1 MCADTKISEF
11 SVPSDQRWQPTAIDQ
26 RYVSLDV
33 LRGLALFGVLLINLH
48 TLFRVSLFE
57 HILHFHADSGRW
69 NHVVDVLLAGLLET
83 KAVSLF
89 SLMFGI
95 GSAIQAER
103 AAARDVNVTGFLSR
117 RYVVLLAFGL
127 CHLLLIWDGDILAL
141 YAVCGLL
148 IVPLLRLPTWMLA
161 VLGVAGIVL
170 RSVVDLPIPFP
181 SVSAMQAQALAAT
194 HVYGSGSVKDI
205 LAFRVR
211 ETGQFIVP
219 LLMGFLPQTAGLML
233 CGIAAWRSGVVRE
246 PQRYKPL
253 LSTIFVGALVVGAIA
268 TSLQVFSES
277 TGRTLPIPE
286 GLLRLCSFT
295 PLAFSY
301 AAGVL
306 LWMTPDRVTRVT
318 ALFASLGQMAL
329 TNYLTESVVLGILFY
344 GYGFGL
350 FGRLGSATAVLIG
363 IALYVGQ
370 LFFSRFW
377 LRHYRF
383 GPVEWLWR
391 SLTYGCWQPM
401 RAGNAPSD
409 VSSL

>member
-1 MCADTKISEF
+1 VHATDP
-11 SVPSDQRWQPTAIDQ
+11 VASDQRWQPIAPDE
-26 RYVSLDV
+26 RDVALDV

-57 HILHFHADSGRW
+57 HILHFHTEPGRW
-69 NHVVDVLLAGLLET
+69 NHLADVLLAGLLET

-103 AAARDVNVTGFLSR
+103 AAARGVNVARFLVR
-117 RYVVLLAFGL
+117 RYLVLLALGL
-127 CHLLLIWDGDILAL
+127 CHLWLIWNGDILAL

-148 IVPLLRLPTWMLA
+148 IVPVMRLPAWMLA
-161 VLGVAGIVL
+161 VLGGAAIAL

-181 SVSAMQAQALAAT
+181 SADAMQAQAIAAT
-194 HVYGSGSVKDI
+194 HVYGTGSFMDI
-205 LAFRVR
+205 LIFRCR
-211 ETGQFIVP
+211 ETARFIVP
-219 LLMGFLPQTAGLML
+219 LLLGLLPQTTGLML
-233 CGIAAWRSGVVRE
+233 CGIAAWRSGVLRE
-246 PQRYKPL
+246 PQRHKRL
-253 LSTIFVGALVVGAIA
+253 LKIVFLGALAIGATA
-268 TSLQVFSES
+268 TLLQVFSES
-277 TGRTLPIPE
+277 SGHTPAIPE
-286 GLLRLCSFT
+286 GLLRLCSFI

-306 LWMTPDRVTRVT
+306 LWMASARPTPVTT
-318 ALFASLGQMAL
+318 LFASLGQIAL
-329 TNYLTESVVLGILFY
+329 TNYLTESVVLGVIFY

-350 FGRLGSATAVLIG
+350 FGRIGSAPGIVIG
-363 IALYVGQ
+363 VALYVGQ

-391 SLTYGCWQPM
+391 SLTYGRWQPM
-401 RAGNAPSD
+401 RGAKSAM
-409 VSSL
+409 

>member
-1 MCADTKISEF
+1 
-11 SVPSDQRWQPTAIDQ
+11 VPSDQRWQPTASDE
-26 RYVSLDV
+26 RYVALDV

-57 HILHFHADSGRW
+57 HILHFHTEPGTW
-69 NHVVDVLLAGLLET
+69 NHVADVLLAGLLET

-103 AAARDVNVTGFLSR
+103 AAARGVNVTRFLVR
-117 RYVVLLAFGL
+117 RYLVLLALGL
-127 CHLLLIWDGDILAL
+127 CHWCLIWNGDILTL

-148 IVPLLRLPTWMLA
+148 IVPFMRLPAWMLA
-161 VLGVAGIVL
+161 VLGGAAIAL

-181 SVSAMQAQALAAT
+181 SADAMQAQAIAAT
-194 HVYGSGSVKDI
+194 HVYGTGRFMDI
-205 LAFRVR
+205 LVFRCR
-211 ETGQFIVP
+211 ETARFIVP
-219 LLMGFLPQTAGLML
+219 LLVGFLPQTTGLML
-233 CGIAAWRSGVVRE
+233 CGIAAWRSGVLRE
-246 PQRYKPL
+246 PQRYKRL
-253 LSTIFVGALVVGAIA
+253 LEIIFVGALAIGATA

-277 TGRTLPIPE
+277 SGRTLPIPG
-286 GLLRLCSFT
+286 GLLRLCSFI

-306 LWMTPDRVTRVT
+306 LWMTPSRVTPVT
-318 ALFASLGQMAL
+318 ALFASLGQMAF
-329 TNYLTESVVLGILFY
+329 TSYLTESVVLGVIFY

-350 FGRLGSATAVLIG
+350 FGRIGSALAALIG
-363 IALYVGQ
+363 IVLYVGQ

-391 SLTYGCWQPM
+391 SLTYGRWQPM
-401 RAGNAPSD
+401 RGGKSAI
-409 VSSL
+409 

>member
-1 MCADTKISEF
+1 LS
-11 SVPSDQRWQPTAIDQ
+11 SDQRWRPTAPDE
-26 RYVSLDV
+26 RYLTLDI

-57 HILHFHADSGRW
+57 HILRFHTEPGRW

-95 GSAIQAER
+95 GSAIQEER
-103 AAARDVNVTGFLSR
+103 AAARGINVTRFLVR
-117 RYVVLLAFGL
+117 RYLVLLALGL
-127 CHLLLIWDGDILAL
+127 CHLGLIWNGDVLVL

-148 IVPLLRLPTWMLA
+148 IVPFMQLSASMLGLLGA
-161 VLGVAGIVL
+161 AAIAL

-181 SVSAMQAQALAAT
+181 AADAMQAQAVAAT
-194 HVYGSGSVKDI
+194 HVYGSGSFVDI
-205 LAFRVR
+205 LVFRSH
-211 ETGQFIVP
+211 ETGRFILP
-219 LLMGFLPQTAGLML
+219 LLVGILPQTTGLML
-233 CGIAAWRSGVVRE
+233 CGIAAWRSGVLRE
-246 PQRYKPL
+246 PQRHKRL
-253 LSTIFVGALVVGAIA
+253 LGTIFVVALAIGATA

-277 TGRTLPIPE
+277 SGRTLAIPE
-286 GLLRLCSFT
+286 GLLRLCSFI

-306 LWMTPDRVTRVT
+306 LWMTPARVNPVT

-329 TNYLTESVVLGILFY
+329 TNYLTESVVLGVMFY

-350 FGRLGSATAVLIG
+350 FGRIGSALGALIG
-363 IALYVGQ
+363 VALYVGQ

-391 SLTYGCWQPM
+391 SLTYGRWQPM
-401 RAGNAPSD
+401 RGGKCAI
-409 VSSL
+409 

>member
-1 MCADTKISEF
+1 MMARSYT
-11 SVPSDQRWQPTAIDQ
+11 VPSDQRWQPTPSGE
-26 RYVSLDV
+26 RYVPLDV

-57 HILHFHADSGRW
+57 HILHFHTEPGVW
-69 NHVVDVLLAGLLET
+69 NHLVDLLLAGFLET

-103 AAARDVNVTGFLSR
+103 AAARGVNVARFLVR
-117 RYVVLLAFGL
+117 RYLVLLALGL
-127 CHLLLIWDGDILAL
+127 CHLWLIWNGDVLVL

-148 IVPLLRLPTWMLA
+148 IVPVMRLPAWMLA
-161 VLGVAGIVL
+161 VLGAAAIAL

-181 SVSAMQAQALAAT
+181 TADAMHAQAVAAT
-194 HVYGSGSVKDI
+194 HVYGSGSFTEI
-205 LAFRVR
+205 LVFRSR
-211 ETGQFIVP
+211 ETWTFIVP
-219 LLMGFLPQTAGLML
+219 LLVGFLPQTAGLML
-233 CGIAAWRSGVVRE
+233 FGIAAWRSGVLRA
-246 PQRYKPL
+246 PQRHKRL
-253 LSTIFVGALVVGAIA
+253 LGTIFVGAFAIGATE

-277 TGRTLPIPE
+277 SGRTLAIPE
-286 GLLRLCSFT
+286 GLLRLGSFV
-295 PLAFSY
+295 PLAFAY

-306 LWMTPDRVTRVT
+306 LWMTPTRVRPVT

-329 TNYLTESVVLGILFY
+329 TNYLTESVVLGVIFY

-350 FGRLGSATAVLIG
+350 FGRIGSALGLLIG
-363 IALYVGQ
+363 VALYVSQ

-391 SLTYGCWQPM
+391 SLTYGRWQPM
-401 RAGNAPSD
+401 RGLTP
-409 VSSL
+409 